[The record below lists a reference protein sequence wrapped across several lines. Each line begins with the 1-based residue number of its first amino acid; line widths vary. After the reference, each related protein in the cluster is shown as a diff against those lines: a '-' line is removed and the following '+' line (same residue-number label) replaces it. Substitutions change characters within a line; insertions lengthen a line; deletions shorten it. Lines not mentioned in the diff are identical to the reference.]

1 MKIYNINPSLASFKG
16 TRQDR
21 RTVSQLKEDNK
32 YDLNVMNQRR
42 ISQAIDNLSK
52 ESGEDNVNFLLDVAD
67 NLKYGTNI
75 DLGKSSFNDWHVKL
89 NNAAKE
95 SLAKSPKSVQEQLAA
110 RIAQTDKK
118 KPLTEEEK
126 EILSLRKSILSQV
139 NQDQLS
145 KIKNDNIRNLNR
157 NLDYF
162 IVSSEVPTSQKLYI
176 MKRLNYFMSPEYKIT
191 SALKDKKTQ
200 ALAEIVNDI
209 VIDTPESKIPNIKAT
224 NQKQHGMCAAISICR
239 KALAYEDKP
248 NFVDMIMSEL
258 DNKPDMEV
266 YDITKLGSGTK
277 IPIGKTSSVDFDYA
291 LSKGYRIIDTS
302 ALYWMNIADT
312 AGSTNEAIRMYSGF
326 DKSFFDTFHDSHLNA
341 DINETLSNEQDY
353 YKGLLSANI
362 KRT

>member
-1 MKIYNINPSLASFKG
+1 
-16 TRQDR
+16 
-21 RTVSQLKEDNK
+21 
-32 YDLNVMNQRR
+32 
-42 ISQAIDNLSK
+42 
-52 ESGEDNVNFLLDVAD
+52 
-67 NLKYGTNI
+67 
-75 DLGKSSFNDWHVKL
+75 
-89 NNAAKE
+89 
-95 SLAKSPKSVQEQLAA
+95 
-110 RIAQTDKK
+110 
-118 KPLTEEEK
+118 
-126 EILSLRKSILSQV
+126 
-139 NQDQLS
+139 
-145 KIKNDNIRNLNR
+145 
-157 NLDYF
+157 
-162 IVSSEVPTSQKLYI
+162 

-353 YKGLLSANI
+353 YKGLLKAKNVISKYKKNLEEDKTKKYDNYKNSLANAEQI
-362 KRT
+362 GTLNKILEKKIAELVTGSTISPSKIHKISSELRNLEMKDSSHIAKSNDYKKDFLYLSLIHI